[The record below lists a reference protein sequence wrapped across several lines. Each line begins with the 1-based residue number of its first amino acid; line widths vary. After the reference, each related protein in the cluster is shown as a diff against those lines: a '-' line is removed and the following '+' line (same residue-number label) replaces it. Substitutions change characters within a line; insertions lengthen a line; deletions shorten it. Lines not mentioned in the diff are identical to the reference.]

1 VSPESADFADKLRQM
16 EEQANA
22 VSAELPP
29 GLAKTRLLHIVV
41 LAQTLRARL
50 EFGRLKV
57 VKSQPGAAA
66 GETPA

>member
-1 VSPESADFADKLRQM
+1 
-16 EEQANA
+16 

-57 VKSQPGAAA
+57 VKSQPAAAA
-66 GETPA
+66 GEAAA

>member
-1 VSPESADFADKLRQM
+1 VSPEKRGLRRQAAAD

-41 LAQTLRARL
+41 LAQTLRVRL
-50 EFGRLKV
+50 EFGRL
-57 VKSQPGAAA
+57 AW
-66 GETPA
+66 

>member
-1 VSPESADFADKLRQM
+1 MSPESADFADKLRQM

-41 LAQTLRARL
+41 LAQTLRVRL
-50 EFGRLKV
+50 EFGRLSV
-57 VKSQPGAAA
+57 VKSQPGRAASEA
-66 GETPA
+66 PA